1 MPYQAGLE
9 NIVASQGTALTFEQA
24 QLLKRYTH
32 NVVMVYDADA
42 AGQMATLR
50 TLDIFIEEGMQVK
63 VVSLPQGFD
72 PDLFVRKYGIG
83 SLKEKVKQ
91 AENLFDY
98 KLKVLK
104 SRYNIKDIHGKAMI
118 CAEMLPTIK
127 RFKNAILK
135 AEYIKRLAQQIDT
148 PEDAI
153 LQELRKIKEDRPYL
167 DLNNLG
173 QLKKPQ
179 NINPTEKLLM
189 KLMLEETEFINQI
202 REKLEPGDFQ
212 DERVS
217 RIVSL
222 MFELLDEGKNV
233 EPSNLINYLNDE
245 TVSQVICESTLLPE
259 IPSEN
264 KEYIVNDCIRR
275 IKSQRLRLKKQR
287 LHEQIKVAQELK
299 DEKQLHRLMHEFHA
313 LIKER
318 QG

>member
-1 MPYQAGLE
+1 
-9 NIVASQGTALTFEQA
+9 
-24 QLLKRYTH
+24 
-32 NVVMVYDADA
+32 
-42 AGQMATLR
+42 
-50 TLDIFIEEGMQVK
+50 
-63 VVSLPQGFD
+63 
-72 PDLFVRKYGIG
+72 
-83 SLKEKVKQ
+83 
-91 AENLFDY
+91 
-98 KLKVLK
+98 
-104 SRYNIKDIHGKAMI
+104 
-118 CAEMLPTIK
+118 
-127 RFKNAILK
+127 
-135 AEYIKRLAQQIDT
+135 
-148 PEDAI
+148 
-153 LQELRKIKEDRPYL
+153 
-167 DLNNLG
+167 
-173 QLKKPQ
+173 
-179 NINPTEKLLM
+179 M